1 MVSLTQWPLPLRAA
15 ATVPHFA
22 VGVKDPGPR
31 FTKKSNA
38 DRTGDRPSEDAFRLG
53 RHRPSRTSRHLDL
66 SEC

>member
-38 DRTGDRPSEDAFRLG
+38 DHTGGKPGEDSLRLADR
-53 RHRPSRTSRHLDL
+53 RPSRSGHHHDL
-66 SEC
+66 SEY